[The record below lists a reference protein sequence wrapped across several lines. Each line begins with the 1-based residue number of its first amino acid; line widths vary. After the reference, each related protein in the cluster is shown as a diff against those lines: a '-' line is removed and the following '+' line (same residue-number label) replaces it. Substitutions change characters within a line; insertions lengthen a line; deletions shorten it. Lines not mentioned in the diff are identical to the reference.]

1 MHHQVEQVLNGP
13 TYVTIFSSQGI
24 KTKNWASTHPITSEA
39 PEVLLV
45 GLLMGKGLVTVLDLF
60 NIN

>member
-1 MHHQVEQVLNGP
+1 MHHQIEQVLNGP

-24 KTKNWASTHPITSEA
+24 KTKNWANTHPIISETL
-39 PEVLLV
+39 EVLLV
-45 GLLMGKGLVTVLDLF
+45 RLLMGKGLVTVFNLF